1 MTKAGAMSRRR
12 FVQRGAACAA
22 VAGLTDLSFLSKLG
36 SVSAAETTLKP
47 GMVRLHSEIEPL
59 VRLLETTSRDKVIE
73 EVASRIRRGLTYRE
87 VLAAVLLAGVRNIRP
102 HPVGFKFHAVLVIN
116 SAHLASLS
124 SPDSDRWLPMLWAID
139 RFKAA
144 QAEDEQKG
152 DWQLGPVDES
162 AVPSSQKA
170 RSAFIEAM
178 DNWDEAAADVA
189 ITGLARTAGAHEI
202 FEILCRYGARDFR
215 EIGHKAIYV
224 ANSFRTLEAI
234 GWEHAEPVLRSLAMA
249 LLDRGSDT
257 NPAKANLPADRPF
270 RRNVAAIHEIRAGW
284 LDGKPDA
291 DASRQILQAVRQ
303 GSSLDVS
310 EKAIELLNR
319 GVAPQSIFDGLSVA
333 AGELVMRAP
342 GILSLHAVT
351 CTNAMHYA
359 WQHTRDEQT
368 RRLVLLQNCAF
379 LPLFRGNKS
388 DEGTR
393 MDELKP
399 LATKS
404 DGADAVAEI
413 FSELSSNTR
422 VDVARKVL
430 SYLEGGGEPRLFA
443 DAARRLI
450 FSKGNDAHDYK
461 FSSAVLEDYRFIPGE
476 LSSRYLAASVA
487 YLKGSGASDN
497 RLVTR
502 IREALK
508 T

>member
-1 MTKAGAMSRRR
+1 MNRRV

-22 VAGLTDLSFLSKLG
+22 VAGLTDFGFLSKLG
-36 SVSAAETTLKP
+36 AVQAAEAALKP
-47 GMVRLHSEIEPL
+47 GMVQLHRDIEPL
-59 VRLLETTSRDKVIE
+59 VRLLEKTPRDKVIE

-87 VLAAVLLAGVRNIRP
+87 VLAAVLLAGVRNIKP

-139 RFKAA
+139 RFKAS
-144 QAEDEQKG
+144 QAEDEQQG
-152 DWQLGPVDES
+152 DWQLGPVDEA
-162 AVPSSQKA
+162 AVPPSHKA
-170 RSAFIEAM
+170 RAAFIEAM
-178 DNWDEAAADVA
+178 ENWDEAAADVA

-224 ANSFRTLEAI
+224 ANSFRALEAI
-234 GWEHAEPVLRSLAMA
+234 GWQHAEPVLRSLALA
-249 LLDRGSDT
+249 LLDRTGDKQ
-257 NPAKANLPADRPF
+257 NPAKADFPADRPF
-270 RRNVAAIHEIRAGW
+270 RRNVAAIQEIRPGW
-284 LDGKPDA
+284 LDGKPEA
-291 DASRQILQAVRQ
+291 EASRQILHTVRT

-310 EKAIELLNR
+310 QKAIELLNR
-319 GVAPQSIFDGLSVA
+319 GVAPQSIFDGLCLA

-351 CTNAMHYA
+351 CTNAMHYE

-368 RRLVLLQNCAF
+368 RQLLLLQNCAF
-379 LPLFRGNKS
+379 LPLFRGNKP

-393 MDELKP
+393 MDELTP

-404 DGADAVAEI
+404 TGSEAVAEI
-413 FSELSSNTR
+413 FTELSSKTR
-422 VDVARKVL
+422 EEAARKVL
-430 SYLEGGGEPRLFA
+430 SYLESGGEPRLFA
-443 DAARRLI
+443 DAARKMI
-450 FSKGNDAHDYK
+450 FAKGNDAHDYK

-476 LSSRYLAASVA
+476 VGNRYLAASVG
-487 YLKGSGASDN
+487 YLKGSGASDTK
-497 RLVTR
+497 LVTR

-508 T
+508 S